1 MLLDQAMVPLKYLV
15 WGLAL
20 VVATGIAAYY
30 VATVFLRSE
39 PLYGWEDALEL
50 KRILLAGRA
59 TLPFDAYLEQR
70 VLPLNATLDG
80 KKYTLKLS
88 RVLVLFRARGAP
100 VYEDRLPL
108 LWRAW
113 GNGTHAGA
121 ASFADV
127 ADDGST
133 VTIRYVSLPANA
145 PKKSASVCFKPA
157 PMPDY
162 VFSSLQGGSIDLGS
176 EAFTWTGK
184 REVRVVRLEVVNC
197 GG

>member
-20 VVATGIAAYY
+20 VAATGIAAYF
-30 VATVFLRSE
+30 VANALLKSE
-39 PLYGWEDALEL
+39 PLYGWEDAIEL
-50 KRILLAGRA
+50 KRVLLAGRA
-59 TLPFDAYLEQR
+59 TLPFDAYLERR
-70 VLPLNATLDG
+70 VLLLNATLDG
-80 KKYTLKLS
+80 KRYTLRLS
-88 RVLVLFRARGAP
+88 RVLVFFRARSAP

-121 ASFADV
+121 ASFVDV
-127 ADDGST
+127 SDDGSVVT
-133 VTIRYVSLPANA
+133 VRYVALPASA
-145 PKKSASVCFKPA
+145 PKRGASVCFKPA
-157 PMPDY
+157 QTPDY
-162 VFSSLQGGSIDLGS
+162 TFSSSRSGSIDLGS

-184 REVRVVRLEVVNC
+184 REVRVVRLEVVSC

>member
-1 MLLDQAMVPLKYLV
+1 MVPLKYLI

-30 VATVFLRSE
+30 VASVFLKSE

-70 VLPLNATLDG
+70 VLLLNATLDG

-88 RVLVLFRARGAP
+88 RVLVLFRARSAP
-100 VYEDRLPL
+100 VYEDKLPL

-121 ASFADV
+121 ASFVDFS
-127 ADDGST
+127 DDGSVVT
-133 VTIRYVSLPANA
+133 VRYVALPPNA
-145 PKKSASVCFKPA
+145 LKRSASICFKPS
-157 PMPDY
+157 PTPDY
-162 VFSSLQGGSIDLGS
+162 TFSSGFSGSIDLGS
-176 EAFTWTGK
+176 ETFTWTGK

>member
-20 VVATGIAAYY
+20 VAATGIAAYF
-30 VATVFLRSE
+30 VANALLKSE

-70 VLPLNATLDG
+70 VLLLNATLDG
-80 KKYTLKLS
+80 VKYTLRLS
-88 RVLVLFRARGAP
+88 RVLVLFKARGAP

-121 ASFADV
+121 ASFVDV

-133 VTIRYVSLPANA
+133 VTIRYVSLPPNA
-145 PKKSASVCFKPA
+145 PKMSASICFKPA
-157 PMPDY
+157 PTPDY
-162 VFSSLQGGSIDLGS
+162 VFSSLQGGSVDLGS
-176 EAFTWTGK
+176 EAFTWTGR
-184 REVRVVRLEVVNC
+184 REVRVVRLEVVSC

>member
-1 MLLDQAMVPLKYLV
+1 MVPLKYLV

-30 VATVFLRSE
+30 IAMVFSKSE
-39 PLYGWEDALEL
+39 PLYGWENALEL
-50 KRILLAGRA
+50 KRVLLAGRA

-70 VLPLNATLDG
+70 VLLLNVTLDG

-88 RVLVLFRARGAP
+88 RVLVLFRARSAP
-100 VYEDRLPL
+100 VYEDKLPL

-121 ASFADV
+121 ASFVDV
-127 ADDGST
+127 ADDGSVVT
-133 VTIRYVSLPANA
+133 VRYVSLPPNA
-145 PKKSASVCFKPA
+145 LKRSASICFKPS
-157 PMPDY
+157 PTPDY
-162 VFSSLQGGSIDLGS
+162 SLLSWQSGSIDLGS
-176 EAFTWTGK
+176 EAFSWTGR
-184 REVRVVRLEVVNC
+184 REVRVARLEVVNC

>member
-1 MLLDQAMVPLKYLV
+1 MVPLKYLV

-20 VVATGIAAYY
+20 VVATGIAAYF
-30 VATVFLRSE
+30 VASVFLKSE
-39 PLYGWEDALEL
+39 PLYGWEDAIEL

-59 TLPFDAYLEQR
+59 TLPFDAYLERR
-70 VLPLNATLDG
+70 VLLLNATLDG
-80 KKYTLKLS
+80 KRYTLKLS
-88 RVLVLFRARGAP
+88 RVLVFFRARSAP

-121 ASFADV
+121 ASFVDV

-133 VTIRYVSLPANA
+133 VTIRYVALPPNA
-145 PKKSASVCFKPA
+145 PKRSASICFKPA
-157 PMPDY
+157 QTPDY
-162 VFSSLQGGSIDLGS
+162 TLSSGFSGSVDLGF
-176 EAFTWTGK
+176 EAFTWKGR

>member
-1 MLLDQAMVPLKYLV
+1 VLLDQAMVPLKYLV

-20 VVATGIAAYY
+20 VVATGIAAYF

-39 PLYGWEDALEL
+39 PLYGWEDAIEL
-50 KRILLAGRA
+50 KRVLLAGRA

-70 VLPLNATLDG
+70 VLLLNATLDG
-80 KKYTLKLS
+80 VKFTLRLS

-127 ADDGST
+127 ADDGSVVT
-133 VTIRYVSLPANA
+133 VRYVALPPSA
-145 PKKSASVCFKPA
+145 PKRSASICLKPA
-157 PMPDY
+157 PTPDY
-162 VFSSLQGGSIDLGS
+162 VFSSLQSGSIDLGS
-176 EAFTWTGK
+176 EAFSWRGR

>member
-1 MLLDQAMVPLKYLV
+1 MVPLKYLI

-20 VVATGIAAYY
+20 VAATGIAAYY
-30 VATVFLRSE
+30 VATVFLKSE

-70 VLPLNATLDG
+70 VLLLNATLDG
-80 KKYTLKLS
+80 KKYTLKLN
-88 RVLVLFRARGAP
+88 RVLVLFRARSAP

-121 ASFADV
+121 ASFVDV
-127 ADDGST
+127 SDDGST
-133 VTIRYVSLPANA
+133 VIIRYASLPPSA
-145 PKKSASVCFKPA
+145 PKRSASICFKPS
-157 PMPDY
+157 PTPDY
-162 VFSSLQGGSIDLGS
+162 TLSSGLSGSVDLGS
-176 EAFTWTGK
+176 EAFMWTGR
-184 REVRVVRLEVVNC
+184 REVRVARLEVVSC

>member
-1 MLLDQAMVPLKYLV
+1 MVPLKYLV

-70 VLPLNATLDG
+70 VLPLNVTLDG
-80 KKYTLKLS
+80 KKFTLKLS
-88 RVLVLFRARGAP
+88 RVLVLFRARSAP
-100 VYEDRLPL
+100 VYEDKLPL

-121 ASFADV
+121 ASFVDV
-127 ADDGST
+127 SDDGST
-133 VTIRYVSLPANA
+133 VTVRFVALPPSA
-145 PKKSASVCFKPA
+145 PKRSASICFKPS
-157 PMPDY
+157 PTPDY
-162 VFSSLQGGSIDLGS
+162 SLLSWQSGSIDLGS
-176 EAFTWTGK
+176 EAFTWIGK
-184 REVRVVRLEVVNC
+184 REVRVVRLEVVGC

>member
-1 MLLDQAMVPLKYLV
+1 MI

-30 VATVFLRSE
+30 VATVFSKSE

-50 KRILLAGRA
+50 KRILLTGRA

-70 VLPLNATLDG
+70 VLLLNATLDG
-80 KKYTLKLS
+80 KRYTLKLS
-88 RVLVLFRARGAP
+88 RVLVLFRARSAP

-121 ASFADV
+121 ASFVDV
-127 ADDGST
+127 SDDGST
-133 VTIRYVSLPANA
+133 VTIRYVALPPNA
-145 PKKSASVCFKPA
+145 PKRSASICLKPS
-157 PMPDY
+157 PTPDY
-162 VFSSLQGGSIDLGS
+162 TLSSGLSGSVDLGS
-176 EAFTWTGK
+176 EVFSWTGR
-184 REVRVVRLEVVNC
+184 REVRVARLEVVGC

>member
-1 MLLDQAMVPLKYLV
+1 MVPLKYLV

-30 VATVFLRSE
+30 IATLFSKSE
-39 PLYGWEDALEL
+39 PLYGWEDAIEL
-50 KRILLAGRA
+50 KRILLTGRA
-59 TLPFDAYLEQR
+59 TLPFDAYLEQH
-70 VLPLNATLDG
+70 PLLLDATLDG

-88 RVLVLFRARGAP
+88 RVLVLFRARSAP

-121 ASFADV
+121 ASFVDV
-127 ADDGST
+127 SDDGST
-133 VTIRYVSLPANA
+133 VTIRYVALPPSA
-145 PKKSASVCFKPA
+145 PKRSASICLKPS
-157 PMPDY
+157 PTPDY
-162 VFSSLQGGSIDLGS
+162 TLSSGFSGSVDLGS
-176 EAFTWTGK
+176 ETFSWTGR
-184 REVRVVRLEVVNC
+184 REVRVARLEVVGC

>member
-1 MLLDQAMVPLKYLV
+1 MLLDYAMVPLKYLV

-30 VATVFLRSE
+30 VATVFLKSE

-50 KRILLAGRA
+50 KRILLTGRA

-70 VLPLNATLDG
+70 VLLLNATLDG
-80 KKYTLKLS
+80 KKYTLRLS
-88 RVLVLFRARGAP
+88 RVLVLFKARSAP
-100 VYEDRLPL
+100 VYEDKLPL

-121 ASFADV
+121 ASFVNV
-127 ADDGST
+127 ADDGSVVT
-133 VTIRYVSLPANA
+133 VRYVSLPANA
-145 PKKSASVCFKPA
+145 PFRSASICFKPA
-157 PMPDY
+157 PTPDY
-162 VFSSLQGGSIDLGS
+162 SLLAWQSGSIDLGS
-176 EAFTWTGK
+176 EAFTWTGR
-184 REVRVVRLEVVNC
+184 REVRVVRLEVVSC

>member
-1 MLLDQAMVPLKYLV
+1 MLLDQAMVPLKYLI

-30 VATVFLRSE
+30 IASVFLKSE

-59 TLPFDAYLEQR
+59 TLSFDAYLEQR
-70 VLPLNATLDG
+70 TFLFNVTLDG

-88 RVLVLFRARGAP
+88 RVLVLFRARSAP
-100 VYEDRLPL
+100 VYEDKLPL

-121 ASFADV
+121 ASFVDV
-127 ADDGST
+127 SDDGST
-133 VTIRYVSLPANA
+133 VTIRYAALPPSA
-145 PKKSASVCFKPA
+145 PKRSASICFKPA
-157 PMPDY
+157 PTPDY
-162 VFSSLQGGSIDLGS
+162 VFSSSRSGSIDLGS
-176 EAFTWTGK
+176 ETFSWTGR
-184 REVRVVRLEVVNC
+184 REVRVARLEVVGC

>member
-1 MLLDQAMVPLKYLV
+1 
-15 WGLAL
+15 LAL
-20 VVATGIAAYY
+20 VAATGIAAYY
-30 VATVFLRSE
+30 IATVFSKSE

-50 KRILLAGRA
+50 KRILLTGRA
-59 TLPFDAYLEQR
+59 TLPFDAHLEQR
-70 VLPLNATLDG
+70 VLLLNATLDG

-88 RVLVLFRARGAP
+88 RVLVLFRARSAP

-121 ASFADV
+121 ASFVDV
-127 ADDGST
+127 SDDGSI
-133 VTIRYVSLPANA
+133 VTIRYASLPPSA
-145 PKKSASVCFKPA
+145 PKRSASICFKPA
-157 PMPDY
+157 PTPDY

-176 EAFTWTGK
+176 EAFSWTGK
-184 REVRVVRLEVVNC
+184 REVRVVRLEVVGC

>member
-1 MLLDQAMVPLKYLV
+1 MVPLKYLI

-20 VVATGIAAYY
+20 VVATGITAYF
-30 VATVFLRSE
+30 VARALLRSE

-70 VLPLNATLDG
+70 VLPLNVTLDG
-80 KKYTLKLS
+80 KKFTVQLG
-88 RVLVLFRARGAP
+88 RVLVLFRARSAP
-100 VYEDRLPL
+100 VYEDKLPL

-121 ASFADV
+121 ASFVDV
-127 ADDGST
+127 SDDGST
-133 VTIRYVSLPANA
+133 VTIRYVALPPSA
-145 PKKSASVCFKPA
+145 PRRSASICLKPS
-157 PMPDY
+157 PTPDY
-162 VFSSLQGGSIDLGS
+162 TLSSGLSGSVDLGS
-176 EAFTWTGK
+176 EAFTWTGR
-184 REVRVVRLEVVNC
+184 REVRVARLEVVSC

>member
-20 VVATGIAAYY
+20 VVATGIAAYF
-30 VATVFLRSE
+30 VANALLKSE

-50 KRILLAGRA
+50 KRILLTGRA
-59 TLPFDAYLEQR
+59 TLPFDAYLERR
-70 VLPLNATLDG
+70 VLLLNATLDG
-80 KKYTLKLS
+80 RKFTLRLS
-88 RVLVLFRARGAP
+88 RVLVLFRARSAP

-113 GNGTHAGA
+113 GNETHAGA
-121 ASFADV
+121 ASFVDV
-127 ADDGST
+127 SDDGST
-133 VTIRYVSLPANA
+133 ITIRYAALPANA
-145 PKKSASVCFKPA
+145 PKKSASICFKPA
-157 PMPDY
+157 PTPDY
-162 VFSSLQGGSIDLGS
+162 VFSSSRSGSIDLGS
-176 EAFTWTGK
+176 EAFTWTGR

>member
-1 MLLDQAMVPLKYLV
+1 MVPLKYLV

-20 VVATGIAAYY
+20 VAATGIAAYFLRG
-30 VATVFLRSE
+30 ALLRSE

-50 KRILLAGRA
+50 KRVLQAGRA

-70 VLPLNATLDG
+70 QLLLNATLDG
-80 KKYTLKLS
+80 KKYTLRLS
-88 RVLVLFRARGAP
+88 RVLVFFRARAAP
-100 VYEDRLPL
+100 VYEDKLPL

-121 ASFADV
+121 ISFVDV
-127 ADDGST
+127 SDDGAT

-145 PKKSASVCFKPA
+145 PKRSASVCFKPA
-157 PMPDY
+157 QKPEY
-162 VFSSLQGGSIDLGS
+162 TLSSSQGGSVDLGS
-176 EAFTWTGK
+176 EVFSWKGR
-184 REVRVVRLEVVNC
+184 REVRVVKLEVVSC

>member
-1 MLLDQAMVPLKYLV
+1 M
-15 WGLAL
+15 AL
-20 VVATGIAAYY
+20 VAATGIAAYY
-30 VATVFLRSE
+30 IATVFSKSE

-50 KRILLAGRA
+50 KRILLTGRA

-70 VLPLNATLDG
+70 VLLLNATLDG
-80 KKYTLKLS
+80 KKYTLRLS
-88 RVLVLFRARGAP
+88 RVLVLFKARSAP

-121 ASFADV
+121 ASFVDL

-133 VTIRYVSLPANA
+133 VTIRYASLPPSA
-145 PKKSASVCFKPA
+145 PKRSASICFKPA
-157 PMPDY
+157 LTPDY
-162 VFSSLQGGSIDLGS
+162 TLSSSQGGSVDLGS
-176 EAFTWTGK
+176 ESFSWIGR

>member
-1 MLLDQAMVPLKYLV
+1 MVPLKYLV

-20 VVATGIAAYY
+20 VAATGIAAYF
-30 VATVFLRSE
+30 VANALLKSE

-50 KRILLAGRA
+50 KRILLTGRA
-59 TLPFDAYLEQR
+59 TLPFDAHLER
-70 VLPLNATLDG
+70 RSLPLNVTLDG
-80 KKYTLKLS
+80 KRYALKLS
-88 RVLVLFRARGAP
+88 RVLVLFRARSAP

-127 ADDGST
+127 SDDGST
-133 VTIRYVSLPANA
+133 VTIRYVALPPNA
-145 PKKSASVCFKPA
+145 PKRSASICFKPA
-157 PMPDY
+157 PTPDY
-162 VFSSLQGGSIDLGS
+162 TLSSGLSGSIDLGS
-176 EAFTWTGK
+176 EAFSWRGR
-184 REVRVVRLEVVNC
+184 REVRVVRLEVVSC

>member
-1 MLLDQAMVPLKYLV
+1 MVPLKYLI

-30 VATVFLRSE
+30 VATVLLRSE

-70 VLPLNATLDG
+70 VLLLNATLDG

-88 RVLVLFRARGAP
+88 RVLVLFKARSAP

-121 ASFADV
+121 ASFVDV
-127 ADDGST
+127 SDDGSVVT
-133 VTIRYVSLPANA
+133 VRYVALPPSA
-145 PKKSASVCFKPA
+145 PKRSASICFKPA
-157 PMPDY
+157 PTPDY
-162 VFSSLQGGSIDLGS
+162 TLPSGLSGSVDLGS
-176 EAFTWTGK
+176 ETFSWRGR
-184 REVRVVRLEVVNC
+184 REVRVVRLEVVSC

>member
-1 MLLDQAMVPLKYLV
+1 MVPLKYLV

-30 VATVFLRSE
+30 VANAFLKSE

-59 TLPFDAYLEQR
+59 TLPFDAHLEQR
-70 VLPLNATLDG
+70 TLLLNATLDG
-80 KKYTLKLS
+80 VKYTLRLS

-127 ADDGST
+127 SDDGSVVT
-133 VTIRYVSLPANA
+133 VRYAALPPGTPRRSAN
-145 PKKSASVCFKPA
+145 VCFKPA
-157 PMPDY
+157 PTPDY
-162 VFSSLQGGSIDLGS
+162 VFSSLH
-176 EAFTWTGK
+176 
-184 REVRVVRLEVVNC
+184 
-197 GG
+197 

>member
-1 MLLDQAMVPLKYLV
+1 MRLDWAMVPLKYLI

-30 VATVFLRSE
+30 IATVFLKSE

-70 VLPLNATLDG
+70 VLLLNATLDG
-80 KKYTLKLS
+80 VKYTLRLS
-88 RVLVLFRARGAP
+88 RVLVLFKARSAP
-100 VYEDRLPL
+100 VYEDKLPL

-121 ASFADV
+121 ASFVDV
-127 ADDGST
+127 SDDGSIVT
-133 VTIRYVSLPANA
+133 VRYVALPPNA
-145 PKKSASVCFKPA
+145 PKRSASICFKPA
-157 PMPDY
+157 PTPDY

-176 EAFTWTGK
+176 EAFTWTGR
-184 REVRVVRLEVVNC
+184 REVRVARLEVVNC

>member
-1 MLLDQAMVPLKYLV
+1 MV

-70 VLPLNATLDG
+70 TFLFNVTLDG

-88 RVLVLFRARGAP
+88 RVLVLFRARSAP
-100 VYEDRLPL
+100 VYEDKLPL

-121 ASFADV
+121 ASFVDV
-127 ADDGST
+127 SDDGST
-133 VTIRYVSLPANA
+133 VTIRYVALPPNA
-145 PKKSASVCFKPA
+145 PRRSASICFKPA
-157 PMPDY
+157 PTPDY
-162 VFSSLQGGSIDLGS
+162 SFLSWQSGSIDLGS
-176 EAFTWTGK
+176 EAFTWIGK

>member
-1 MLLDQAMVPLKYLV
+1 MVPLKYLV

-30 VATVFLRSE
+30 IAMVFLKSE

-59 TLPFDAYLEQR
+59 TLPFDAHLER
-70 VLPLNATLDG
+70 RTLLLNVTLDG
-80 KKYTLKLS
+80 RKFTLRLS
-88 RVLVLFRARGAP
+88 RVLVFFKARSAP
-100 VYEDRLPL
+100 VYEDKLPL

-121 ASFADV
+121 ASFVDV
-127 ADDGST
+127 SDDGST
-133 VTIRYVSLPANA
+133 VTIRYVALPPSA
-145 PKKSASVCFKPA
+145 PKRSASLCFKPA
-157 PMPDY
+157 PTPDY
-162 VFSSLQGGSIDLGS
+162 TLSSGLSGSVDLGS
-176 EAFTWTGK
+176 EAFSWTGR

>member
-1 MLLDQAMVPLKYLV
+1 MVPLKYLI

-30 VATVFLRSE
+30 VATVLLRSE

-70 VLPLNATLDG
+70 VLLLNATLDG

-88 RVLVLFRARGAP
+88 RVLVLFRARSAP

-121 ASFADV
+121 ASFVDV
-127 ADDGST
+127 SDDGST
-133 VTIRYVSLPANA
+133 VTIRYVALPPNA
-145 PKKSASVCFKPA
+145 PRRSASICFKPA
-157 PMPDY
+157 PTPDY
-162 VFSSLQGGSIDLGS
+162 VFSSSRSGSIDLGS

>member
-1 MLLDQAMVPLKYLV
+1 MVPLKYLV

-20 VVATGIAAYY
+20 VAATGIAAYF
-30 VATVFLRSE
+30 VANALLKSE

-70 VLPLNATLDG
+70 PLLLNATLDG
-80 KKYTLKLS
+80 KRYALKLS
-88 RVLVLFRARGAP
+88 RVLVLFRARSAP

-121 ASFADV
+121 ASFADL
-127 ADDGST
+127 ADDGSVVT
-133 VTIRYVSLPANA
+133 VRYVALPPSA
-145 PKKSASVCFKPA
+145 PKRSASVCFKPA
-157 PMPDY
+157 PTPDY
-162 VFSSLQGGSIDLGS
+162 ILSSSQGGSIDLGS
-176 EAFTWTGK
+176 EAFTWTGR
-184 REVRVVRLEVVNC
+184 REVRVVRLEVVSC
-197 GG
+197 GD

>member
-1 MLLDQAMVPLKYLV
+1 MVPLKYLV

-20 VVATGIAAYY
+20 VAATGIAAYY
-30 VATVFLRSE
+30 IAMVFSKSE

-59 TLPFDAYLEQR
+59 TLPFDAYLERR
-70 VLPLNATLDG
+70 VLLLNVTLDG
-80 KKYTLKLS
+80 RRFTLRLS
-88 RVLVLFRARGAP
+88 RVLVLFKARSAP

-121 ASFADV
+121 ASFVDV
-127 ADDGST
+127 SDDGST
-133 VTIRYVSLPANA
+133 VIIRYASLPPSA
-145 PKKSASVCFKPA
+145 PKRSASICFKPA
-157 PMPDY
+157 LTPDY
-162 VFSSLQGGSIDLGS
+162 TLSSSQGGSVDLGS
-176 EAFTWTGK
+176 ESFSWIGR
-184 REVRVVRLEVVNC
+184 REVRVVRLEVVSC

>member
-1 MLLDQAMVPLKYLV
+1 MVPLKYLI

-30 VATVFLRSE
+30 VATVFSKSE

-50 KRILLAGRA
+50 KRILLTGRA

-70 VLPLNATLDG
+70 VLLLNATLDG
-80 KKYTLKLS
+80 KRYTLKLS
-88 RVLVLFRARGAP
+88 RVLVFFRARSAP

-121 ASFADV
+121 ASFVDL
-127 ADDGST
+127 ADDGSVVT
-133 VTIRYVSLPANA
+133 VRYAALPPSA
-145 PKKSASVCFKPA
+145 PKRSASICFKPA
-157 PMPDY
+157 PTPDY
-162 VFSSLQGGSIDLGS
+162 TFSSSQGGSIDLGS

>member
-1 MLLDQAMVPLKYLV
+1 MVPLKYLV

-20 VVATGIAAYY
+20 VAATGIAAYY

-70 VLPLNATLDG
+70 VLLLNATLDG
-80 KKYTLKLS
+80 RKFTLRLS
-88 RVLVLFRARGAP
+88 RVLVFFRARSAP
-100 VYEDRLPL
+100 VYEDKLPL

-121 ASFADV
+121 ASFVDV
-127 ADDGST
+127 SDDGSVVT
-133 VTIRYVSLPANA
+133 VRYVALPANA
-145 PKKSASVCFKPA
+145 PKRSASVCFKPA
-157 PMPDY
+157 PTPEY
-162 VFSSLQGGSIDLGS
+162 SLLSWQSGSIDLGS
-176 EAFTWTGK
+176 EAFSWTGR